1 MIKLLKL
8 ITGEEII
15 ADVTETQDALELKTP
30 VRVVFTQEGV
40 GMVPYTLLAKS
51 DIISIK
57 NQHVIYVA
65 EPDIE
70 ALNAYNS
77 QFGSGLVLPGNSGP
91 NLKIIT

>member
-1 MIKLLKL
+1 MIKLIKL

-15 ADVTETQDALELKTP
+15 ANVTEQQDALELKTP

-51 DIISIK
+51 DVISIK
-57 NQHVIYVA
+57 QQHVIYEA
-65 EPDIE
+65 EPDVE

-77 QFGSGLVLPGNSGP
+77 QFGSGIVLPGSGGP
-91 NLKIIT
+91 NLKLIK